1 MGFLTFFSCPSPT
14 QTGSQFQI
22 QKGKRH
28 PDNHDPNPQRSL
40 VLPKITKKSRG
51 NLVTRALYK
60 SISASILLYTHTHT
74 HTIANN
80 MISSISYPKT
90 LHPLQVFSM
99 KLSPS
104 STISFRKIK
113 TLIHTL
119 IFSHVRRIAR
129 ALSKAKT
136 ILIEVVKEIQPVH
149 FMYSSQNKNK
159 NKNKKLFF
167 GSFRLH
173 YNWCSSHVVPVPAP
187 ILGETY
193 YDSTWNSVLSTEQ
206 TGEAT
211 AAAAASAGDS
221 SQLSGY
227 LQWLEEKVHDNS
239 DKDINDI
246 DKLAEMFIASSHE
259 KFQLEKQESAR
270 RFQEM
275 MARSM

>member
-1 MGFLTFFSCPSPT
+1 
-14 QTGSQFQI
+14 
-22 QKGKRH
+22 
-28 PDNHDPNPQRSL
+28 
-40 VLPKITKKSRG
+40 
-51 NLVTRALYK
+51 
-60 SISASILLYTHTHT
+60 
-74 HTIANN
+74 

-99 KLSPS
+99 KSPPS
-104 STISFRKIK
+104 SSLSFTRIK

-119 IFSHVRRIAR
+119 IFSHVCRIVR
-129 ALSKAKT
+129 GLSKAKT

-149 FMYSSQNKNK
+149 FMYKNK

-187 ILGETY
+187 FSETHLY
-193 YDSTWNSVLSTEQ
+193 YDSTWNSGLSTEQ
-206 TGEAT
+206 AGEV
-211 AAAAASAGDS
+211 AAGVGES

-227 LQWLEEKVHDNS
+227 LQWLEEKVHNNS
-239 DKDINDI
+239 ATEKDINDI
-246 DKLAEMFIASSHE
+246 DKLAEMFIASSHQ